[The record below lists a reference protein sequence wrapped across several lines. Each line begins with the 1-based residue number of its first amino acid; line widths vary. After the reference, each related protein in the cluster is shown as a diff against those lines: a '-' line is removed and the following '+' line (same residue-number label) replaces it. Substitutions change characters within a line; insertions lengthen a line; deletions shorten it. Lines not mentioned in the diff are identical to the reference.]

1 MIINICLLIVVV
13 LTGMILISY
22 NRFIRKNNR
31 VKETESQIDVLLNQR
46 FDLIPNI
53 VECVKG
59 YTKHESDTLENL
71 TKLRSSYDHDGFS
84 IENTEAI
91 DKNFHH
97 VMMLSEA
104 YPDLK
109 ANTQFL
115 SLQDNLRRIED
126 KLMIARMS
134 YNMAVT
140 SYNNLV
146 ESVPSNIVAKLFA
159 FEQKELFHL
168 EDAKRANIQVDLS
181 N

>member
-1 MIINICLLIVVV
+1 
-13 LTGMILISY
+13 
-22 NRFIRKNNR
+22 
-31 VKETESQIDVLLNQR
+31 
-46 FDLIPNI
+46 
-53 VECVKG
+53 
-59 YTKHESDTLENL
+59 
-71 TKLRSSYDHDGFS
+71 
-84 IENTEAI
+84 
-91 DKNFHH
+91 
-97 VMMLSEA
+97 MLSEA